1 MFSTNL
7 SIVCTAGI
15 AILVS
20 ACASSDT
27 PAPRSAMPAGP
38 SVISGPGGGGGSGNF
53 GGAPVIAGP
62 AGCAG
67 PIGEFQELIDRD
79 AETGSLNPGVYN
91 RVTTD
96 LGNVKQACAAG
107 REAEARSQLAA
118 VKGRYGYR

>member
-1 MFSTNL
+1 MLLPQS
-7 SIVCTAGI
+7 SIVCVICI
-15 AILVS
+15 AFFVS
-20 ACASSDT
+20 ACASSDS
-27 PAPRSAMPAGP
+27 PAQRSAMPGGP
-38 SVISGPGGGGGSGNF
+38 SVISGPSGGGGNF
-53 GGAPVIAGP
+53 GGAPVVAGP

-107 REAEARSQLAA
+107 REAEARSQLAT